1 EVPQLWNVL
10 RGDMNVVG
18 PRPEQPQIFAHLR
31 TQIEHYADRQRVRP
45 GITGWAQINHCYDRS
60 VGDARRKVAYDLE
73 YLARHSVLEA
83 LRSGRRALHLAAVDA
98 GCARRAGR
106 VHLGRTPAASLVAS
120 CFAARF
126 VDPNSGGAARLPGSA
141 APARSLAARCLAI
154 GGTPGTGAA
163 RWQRDPTPGTLLVC
177 DRGVQRTPL
186 ADRSHRAQSPAR
198 RLGTAHRLAT
208 GVAGGDRAPRRAGAQ

>member
-1 EVPQLWNVL
+1 PSSALPGL
-10 RGDMNVVG
+10 AGRATRRRS
-18 PRPEQPQIFAHLR
+18 RPAGSGSGAACGGGGR
-31 TQIEHYADRQRVRP
+31 AV
-45 GITGWAQINHCYDRS
+45 
-60 VGDARRKVAYDLE
+60 
-73 YLARHSVLEA
+73 A

-208 GVAGGDRAPRRAGAQ
+208 GVAGGDRDP